1 MAPASVRRI
10 WWAFSQ
16 YPLHVL
22 VFTQNEI
29 MALMMDQ
36 EDAENSSLHVL
47 KELEVWWLGFPS
59 ARAADP
65 CLAQHV
71 FEGVWS
77 CQRCSGHWLDRH
89 GQERALHWLWQP
101 CLPVHDER
109 VTAGLLPASVLQCL
123 GPQLRQGELEI
134 PFIDPFPCRD
144 GSIPQPLLGCLQ
156 CPDWN

>member
-10 WWAFSQ
+10 WWAFNQ
-16 YPLHVL
+16 YPLLVL

-71 FEGVWS
+71 F
-77 CQRCSGHWLDRH
+77 
-89 GQERALHWLWQP
+89 
-101 CLPVHDER
+101 
-109 VTAGLLPASVLQCL
+109 
-123 GPQLRQGELEI
+123 
-134 PFIDPFPCRD
+134 
-144 GSIPQPLLGCLQ
+144 
-156 CPDWN
+156 